1 MMNDTETKRYALIVA
16 TMAGFLT
23 PFMGSAVNIA
33 LPTIANEYGMDAVL
47 LSWVATAY
55 LLAAAIFLVSIG
67 RIADIYGR
75 KKVFGIGIFIYTLSA
90 ILSALSPS
98 GEWLVAF
105 RFIEGFGAS
114 MIFGTGVAILTS
126 VFPPGERGKALGINV
141 AAVYFGLSVGPF
153 LGGFLTQQFGWR
165 SVFLSNVP
173 LGAITLIFIFWKFKG
188 KEWAEAEGEK
198 FDYTGSILWSVMLIA
213 IMYGL
218 SLLPAMM
225 GAWLILA
232 GFLGLTLFIFWELKA
247 EHPILDVT
255 LFRTNRVF
263 TFSNMAALINYS
275 ATFAV
280 GFLLSLYLQY
290 IKNFSPLNAGMILLA
305 QPVMQAIFSPFAG
318 KLSDRIEPR
327 IVASSGMTLI
337 VVGLSIFAFILS
349 ETTALEF
356 IIASLCLLGL
366 GFALFSSPNTN
377 AIMSSVEKKC
387 YGVASGMVG
396 TMRLIGQLLSMAT
409 AMLLFN
415 LFIGRVQI
423 TPDNY
428 PLFLMSVQVAFII
441 FVILCIVGVFASLV
455 RGKLR
460 EEELAE
466 CKLPEN

>member
-232 GFLGLTLFIFWELKA
+232 GFLGLTLFIFWELKV

>member
-1 MMNDTETKRYALIVA
+1 MNDSETKRYALIVA

-67 RIADIYGR
+67 RLADIYGR
-75 KKVFGIGIFIYTLSA
+75 KKVFGIGIFVYTLSA
-90 ILSALSPS
+90 ILSAFSPS
-98 GEWLVAF
+98 GEWLVVF

-173 LGAITLIFIFWKFKG
+173 LGAITLIFVFWKFKG

-198 FDYTGSILWSVMLIA
+198 FDYTGAVLWSVMLIA

-218 SLLPAMM
+218 SLLPAIT

-232 GFLGLTLFIFWELKA
+232 GFLGLALFIFWELKA
-247 EHPILDVT
+247 EHPVLDVT
-255 LFRTNRVF
+255 LFKTNRVF

-337 VVGLSIFAFILS
+337 VIGLSIFAVILS

-377 AIMSSVEKKC
+377 AIMSCVEKKC
-387 YGVASGMVG
+387 YGVASGVVG

-409 AMLLFN
+409 ATLLFA

-423 TPDNY
+423 TPENY
-428 PLFLMSVQVAFII
+428 PLFLMSVQVAFSI
-441 FVILCIVGVFASLV
+441 FVILCIIGVFASLV

-460 EEELAE
+460 EESLAE
-466 CKLPEN
+466 CKLPAN

>member
-1 MMNDTETKRYALIVA
+1 MNDDEIKKYALIVA

-75 KKVFGIGIFIYTLSA
+75 KKVFSIGIFIYTLSA
-90 ILSALSPS
+90 ILSANSPS

-218 SLLPAMM
+218 SLLPAIM

-232 GFLGLTLFIFWELKA
+232 GFLGLTLFIFWELKV

-423 TPDNY
+423 TPENY

-460 EEELAE
+460 DEELTE
-466 CKLPEN
+466 CKLPGN

>member
-1 MMNDTETKRYALIVA
+1 MNDAETKKYALIVA

-33 LPTIANEYGMDAVL
+33 LPTIADEFGMDAVS

-67 RIADIYGR
+67 RLADIYGR
-75 KKVFGIGIFIYTLSA
+75 KKLFAYGIFIYTLSA

-98 GEWLVAF
+98 GEWLIVF
-105 RFIEGFGAS
+105 RFVEGFGAA
-114 MIFGTGVAILTS
+114 MIYGTGVAILTS

-153 LGGFLTQQFGWR
+153 LGGLLTQQFGWR

-173 LGAITLIFIFWKFKG
+173 LGVMTLIVIFWKFKG

-198 FDYTGSILWSVMLIA
+198 FDYTGSMIYTFMLIA
-213 IMYGL
+213 FMYGL
-218 SLLPAMM
+218 SLLPAMT
-225 GAWLILA
+225 GIWLLLA
-232 GFLGLTLFIFWELKA
+232 GMIGLLVFIRWETKV
-247 EHPILDVT
+247 EHPVLDVT

-280 GFLLSLYLQY
+280 GFLLSLYLQF
-290 IKNFSPLNAGMILLA
+290 IKGFSPLNAGMILLA
-305 QPVMQAIFSPFAG
+305 QPIMQAVFSPLAG

-327 IVASSGMTLI
+327 IVASSGMALI
-337 VVGLSIFAFILS
+337 VVGLSIFAVILS
-349 ETTALEF
+349 ETTVLTY
-356 IIASLCLLGL
+356 IIISLGLLGL

-377 AIMSSVEKKC
+377 AIMSSVEKRC
-387 YGVASGMVG
+387 YGLASGMVG
-396 TMRLIGQLLSMAT
+396 TMRLIGQVTSMSIV
-409 AMLLFN
+409 MLLFS
-415 LFIGRVQI
+415 LYIGRIQI
-423 TPDNY
+423 VPETY
-428 PLFLMSVQVAFII
+428 PLFLVSVRIAFII
-441 FVILCIVGVFASLV
+441 FVVLCVVGVFASLV

-460 EEELAE
+460 EEDQLAE

>member
-1 MMNDTETKRYALIVA
+1 
-16 TMAGFLT
+16 
-23 PFMGSAVNIA
+23 MGSAVNIA